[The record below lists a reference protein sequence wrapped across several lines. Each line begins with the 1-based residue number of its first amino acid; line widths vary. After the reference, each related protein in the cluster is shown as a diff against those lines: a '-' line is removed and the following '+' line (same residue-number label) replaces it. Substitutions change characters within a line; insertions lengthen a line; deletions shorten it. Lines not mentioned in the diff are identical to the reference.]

1 MSTNSRFALFHPEK
15 LESAQTPY
23 ANELKRIVGILDRV
37 LKGKEWLV
45 GDKCTYADLAF
56 VMWNTQIDDIMKD
69 YDWNIAEYPNL
80 KRWQEAMLARESL
93 KKVLSVL
100 MDKEVQRPGSV
111 HKLQV
116 LGVIRVT
123 QISEE

>member
-1 MSTNSRFALFHPEK
+1 MSTCSRFALFHPEK
-15 LESAQTPY
+15 LESAQTRY
-23 ANELKRIVGILDRV
+23 ANELKPIVGVLDRV

-45 GDKCTYADLAF
+45 CDKFTCADLTF
-56 VMWNTQIDDIMKD
+56 VMWNAQIDYIMKD

-80 KRWQEAMLARESL
+80 KRWQEAMLARQSL

-100 MDKEVQRPGSV
+100 MDKEVQSPGRI